1 MVLCRECVMR
11 LVSCIVMGGV
21 CHSRVWVLG
30 WMGAGYVLRSV
41 SKTVPGVVSGVC
53 VVWLG
58 HV

>member
-11 LVSCIVMGGV
+11 LVVMGGV